1 MEQLTFS
8 NAKGTSEVHMYM
20 GGARR
25 VQGEFFFSPDMRWFP
40 LDAQQLEIVLEQ
52 LQSPVAEFAFVPDFL
67 LNGMSPAVRFPGWQA
82 SLRPRDHADNRANCY
97 TKVLPPTTVR
107 KAGGVVGGE
116 WVRERQTDTHTQAC
130 PGVFT
135 HMHMHI

>member
-8 NAKGTSEVHMYM
+8 NAKGTSEVHKYT

-40 LDAQQLEIVLEQ
+40 LDDQRLEIVLEQ

-97 TKVLPPTTVR
+97 TKVHPPTTVTWCVYIYVCTTCAYALHVHIF
-107 KAGGVVGGE
+107 KHVL
-116 WVRERQTDTHTQAC
+116 
-130 PGVFT
+130 
-135 HMHMHI
+135 HMCW